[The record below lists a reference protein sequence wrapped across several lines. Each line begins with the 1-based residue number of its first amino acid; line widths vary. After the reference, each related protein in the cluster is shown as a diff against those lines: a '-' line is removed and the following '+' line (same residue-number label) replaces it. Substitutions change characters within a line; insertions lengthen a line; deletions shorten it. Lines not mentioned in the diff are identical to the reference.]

1 MTGTERLCLVVA
13 IVVIGVVVVL
23 ADRGAGGG
31 ATAHTAPLF
40 RQLNPD
46 D

>member
-23 ADRGAGGG
+23 AHSALHKVMLMFL
-31 ATAHTAPLF
+31 AMTHLV
-40 RQLNPD
+40 
-46 D
+46 